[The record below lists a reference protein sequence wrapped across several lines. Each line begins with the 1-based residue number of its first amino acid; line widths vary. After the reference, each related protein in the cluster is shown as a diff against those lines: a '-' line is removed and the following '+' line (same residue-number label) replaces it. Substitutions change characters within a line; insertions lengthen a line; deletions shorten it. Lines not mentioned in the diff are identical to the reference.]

1 MRKPATPRDTPVDN
15 TVAPTPANGGG
26 ARSRARGD
34 APQAVLDRYL
44 IERDRLGRPTRFY
57 RDHRTTEPMFR
68 DEGGK
73 LIATQPYPD
82 AVADMLKIARHRG
95 WSEIRVS
102 GDESFRRETWIQARA
117 LGLEVKG
124 YRPRDRDR
132 QASGDGATRPQPGPA
147 YPANARI
154 LDDRLQAAAVV
165 VKRLIEDPA
174 ARARL
179 MERAVERLRSRDQPV
194 RPRERDE
201 PGRKADKDNTR

>member
-1 MRKPATPRDTPVDN
+1 MSKPRKAQDTPVDN
-15 TVAPTPANGGG
+15 TVAPTPAKGGA
-26 ARSRARGD
+26 ARSRTRGD
-34 APQAVLDRYL
+34 APQVVLDRYL

-57 RDHRTTEPMFR
+57 RDHRATDPMFR

-73 LIATQPYPD
+73 LIATKPYPD

-132 QASGDGATRPQPGPA
+132 QASGDGATRPHSGPGSA
-147 YPANARI
+147 ADARI
-154 LDDRLQAAAVV
+154 LDDRLRAAAVV

-179 MERAVERLRSRDQPV
+179 MERAMERARAHIDPAYDKDRTRRDPS
-194 RPRERDE
+194 RER
-201 PGRKADKDNTR
+201 RN

>member
-1 MRKPATPRDTPVDN
+1 MNQPAKPRNTAVDN
-15 TVAPTPANGGG
+15 TVAPTPAKGGG

-44 IERDRLGRPTRFY
+44 IERDRLGRPTRFH
-57 RDHRTTEPMFR
+57 RDHRATEPMFR

-124 YRPRDRDR
+124 YRPRNRDR
-132 QASGDGATRPQPGPA
+132 QASGDGATRTQPAPGS
-147 YPANARI
+147 PANARM
-154 LDDRLQAAAVV
+154 LDDRLRAAAVV

-179 MERAVERLRSRDQPV
+179 MERAIERLRSRGEPDRSQV
-194 RPRERDE
+194 REQRAPKNDRHNAR
-201 PGRKADKDNTR
+201 